1 MGSDHGCDCKG
12 SRDDVP
18 SGGGE
23 GARWGQGCDCKR
35 SRDDV
40 QPGGGDGWGHI
51 TDATTKGAE
60 MTYNLEAE
68 RERDGVRSWMR
79 LQGEQGRRTI
89 WRRRRITMGSGMRLQ
104 KEQGRRTTWWW
115 RGMGSYHRCD
125 YKGSRDD
132 VQSGGGEGTRR
143 GQITDATAKG
153 AGTTYPLE
161 AEKDHDGVRDA
172 TAKGAGT
179 TYNLVV

>member
-1 MGSDHGCDCKG
+1 MGSYHGCDYKG

-23 GARWGQGCDCKR
+23 GSRWGQGCDCKR

-68 RERDGVRSWMR
+68 RERDGVRSRMR
-79 LQGEQGRRTI
+79 LQKEQGRRTI
-89 WRRRRITMGSGMRLQ
+89 WRRRRSTMGSDHG
-104 KEQGRRTTWWW
+104 
-115 RGMGSYHRCD
+115 CD

-132 VQSGGGEGTRR
+132 VPAGGGEGARW
-143 GQITDATAKG
+143 GQRCDCKRSRDDVQPGGGEGWGHITDATTKG
-153 AGTTYPLE
+153 A
-161 AEKDHDGVRDA
+161 EK
-172 TAKGAGT
+172 
-179 TYNLVV
+179 TYNLEEGREREGGRSRMGPQRG